1 MSQHISTRCP
11 QFNRFARGRK
21 SSKRRPPICPHFR
34 RTCPHPLSTG
44 ICNPLFPPTPPR
56 NNPQAGRKLGGSM
69 LFRRAQQVR
78 RLRKNR
84 DGGGGG
90 GMAVSRGGYKHP
102 M

>member
-56 NNPQAGRKLGGSM
+56 INPQSGGNLGGSA
-69 LFRRAQQVR
+69 LFRGAQH
-78 RLRKNR
+78 
-84 DGGGGG
+84 DGGLGQKREGWGGG